1 MALGCF
7 AELCVELPPE
17 LAADRHFGTLQP
29 LFASACGDSHA
40 NVARNAAF
48 GLGALCERA
57 PGNAKPHL
65 QGALHALFPL
75 VQRADNSKAERQ
87 AQDAAASDNALA
99 SMFRVCAADVQSA
112 PVDQVLGLVL
122 PRLPLQ
128 EDSGENATC
137 AQFFIDLAV
146 QGHPAIQAHAAS
158 IRTALSKMLSEDKL
172 DDAAVAEQA
181 RGLLGRLGG

>member
-1 MALGCF
+1 MNWALS
-7 AELCVELPPE
+7 LP
-17 LAADRHFGTLQP
+17 
-29 LFASACGDSHA
+29 
-40 NVARNAAF
+40 
-48 GLGALCERA
+48 GAYL
-57 PGNAKPHL
+57 
-65 QGALHALFPL
+65 
-75 VQRADNSKAERQ
+75 
-87 AQDAAASDNALA
+87 
-99 SMFRVCAADVQSA
+99 ADVQSA

-128 EDSGENATC
+128 EDAGENATC

-146 QGHPAIQAHAAS
+146 QGHPAIQAHAGS